1 MSKIVTTDYTIDKIA
16 APNLPVAP
24 DQWDRRYQDQF
35 SNVLRLYF
43 NRLDDFIARLKT
55 GSGAIDG
62 SGLLVPYGAFH
73 QDGAT
78 TLSTGITNNSTTPI
92 VVPSTAGFTPSG
104 TILVESELINYTA
117 KTSTSFTGITRG
129 VYGTTNVAH
138 LAGVN
143 ITEALGVASPTTSKA
158 VIFTGTDASYGIYLD
173 PAFTSRLIC
182 STAGVYNFTFSVQML
197 NFTTSEDNVTLWFKK
212 NGTDIPF
219 SAGIAQ
225 VNSKHGS
232 SPGAQIITWN
242 LIVDM
247 NVADYV
253 ELYFASDTGN
263 TVCATFPAGV
273 APVHPVSPSVIMTA
287 TFVSALPA

>member
-16 APNLPVAP
+16 APNLPLAP
-24 DQWDRRYQDQF
+24 REWDQRYQDQF
-35 SNVLRLYF
+35 ANVLRLYF
-43 NRLDDFIARLKT
+43 NRLDDFIARLNAKDST
-55 GSGAIDG
+55 AT
-62 SGLLVPYGAFH
+62 LLVPYGAFH

-78 TLSTGITNNSTTPI
+78 TLTTGITNNSTTPI

-143 ITEALGVASPTTSKA
+143 ITEALGVASPTTAKA

-182 STAGVYNFTFSVQML
+182 SVAGVYNFTFSVQML

-225 VNSKHGS
+225 VNAKHGS

-242 LIVDM
+242 LIVDL
-247 NVADYV
+247 NVSNYI